1 MNMKIKVKNLVAAFM
16 LLAPF
21 QSFAQPNFSDML
33 KQLSD
38 THWKGTYNATA
49 RVFLGDAGTAVNC
62 KGPLRVRFFP
72 ENQTDLPGELP
83 TVSYRHDADT
93 SKSLNPLC
101 QTIGKRL
108 SVVDVGRCDDFPMKI
123 NIEDGKEVEVPFR
136 TLVPR
141 DGGNSAVVSSPSC
154 KRGSVVRD
162 ELQLKRLE
170 PSADGKGLTVQIIL
184 NSGNIQADLRYEL
197 VPCEPGDRCL

>member
-1 MNMKIKVKNLVAAFM
+1 MTMKIKVKNLVAALM

-33 KQLSD
+33 KRISD

-49 RVFLGDAGTAVNC
+49 KVYFGGDAGVAVNC

-72 ENQTDLPGELP
+72 ENQTDIPGELP

-93 SKSLNPLC
+93 SNSLNPLC

-108 SVVDVGRCDDFPMKI
+108 SVVDVGRCNDFPMKA
-123 NIEDGKEVEVPFR
+123 NIEDGKEVQVPFR

-141 DGGNSAVVSSPSC
+141 NGGKSAVVSSPSC
-154 KRGSVVRD
+154 KKGSVVRD

-184 NSGNIQADLRYEL
+184 DSGNIKAD
-197 VPCEPGDRCL
+197 